1 MTRPLEMAV
10 RLGWYIA
17 KNKITRHKR
26 FPLVTMLE
34 PLEKCN
40 LACEGCGRI
49 REYEP
54 VIDKMLTVDQCI
66 AAAEESGAPIVSI
79 AGGEPTLHPEID
91 EIVARIVAK
100 KRFVYLCTNALLMER
115 VMKRIPASKYFAFV
129 VHLDGME
136 EAHDTSCTA
145 RASSRSLSVLLRRA

>member
-1 MTRPLEMAV
+1 MARPLEMAL

-17 KNKITRHKR
+17 KKKLTRHKR

-66 AAAEESGAPIVSI
+66 AQ
-79 AGGEPTLHPEID
+79 
-91 EIVARIVAK
+91 
-100 KRFVYLCTNALLMER
+100 
-115 VMKRIPASKYFAFV
+115 
-129 VHLDGME
+129 
-136 EAHDTSCTA
+136 
-145 RASSRSLSVLLRRA
+145 SRSRGPLSSP